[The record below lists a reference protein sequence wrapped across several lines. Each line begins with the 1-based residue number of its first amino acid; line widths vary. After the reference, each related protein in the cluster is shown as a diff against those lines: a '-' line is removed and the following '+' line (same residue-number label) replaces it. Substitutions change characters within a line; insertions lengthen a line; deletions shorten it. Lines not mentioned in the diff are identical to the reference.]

1 MKLKMNPNILFIVV
15 DSLRADK
22 FYGDQKTSVT
32 PNIDKLIKK
41 GAYFSESFS
50 SSDVTG
56 ICLGNIFTG
65 MFSQKTGI
73 IQRKFNTT
81 IKTIF
86 DILKENN
93 YETYATVP
101 NLTWFNQFTERF
113 DHVDTFYAANSTQN
127 RLTDG
132 VGKTILDRLNSNQM
146 KSPWIYYIHL
156 EDLHQKIVVPE
167 KYDKAEYGE
176 TNYEKMLSCI
186 DEWIGKILD
195 QCNLNNT
202 LIVITSDHGDYI
214 PYVDTFG
221 QIPRIQSFMKKGK
234 KIFPQLEPIGVKL
247 FIILRN
253 IIMKQQQRELKK
265 QLSSKQIR
273 TLRARGD
280 KTLDDET
287 LKVPLLLV
295 GNKITPKIYND
306 FVSGID
312 IFSTILSYLKIKIDN
327 SNIDGRDLNI
337 ILNGGKLKEIPLF
350 IQSGDKQ
357 EQKNSL
363 VVGIRTSQFKYY
375 RSRNNPKE
383 NLHLYDLEKDPLENN
398 NISHLFPQIIGSMEQ
413 ILLKYEKVQLIT
425 EMEENNDQNK
435 KIEDELKKM
444 GYL

>member
-1 MKLKMNPNILFIVV
+1 MNPNILFIVV

-41 GAYFSESFS
+41 GAYFSESYS

-73 IQRKFNTT
+73 IQRKFNSK
-81 IKTIF
+81 IKTLF

-101 NLTWFNQFTERF
+101 NLTWFSQFTERF
-113 DHVDTFYAANSTQN
+113 DHIDKFYAANSIQN
-127 RLTDG
+127 GLIDG
-132 VGKTILDRLNSNQM
+132 VGKTVLDRLNSNKI

-156 EDLHQKIVVPE
+156 EDLHQTIIVPD
-167 KYDKAEYGE
+167 KYDKKEYGD
-176 TNYEKMLSCI
+176 TNYEKMLSSI
-186 DEWIGKILD
+186 DEWLGKILE
-195 QCNLNNT
+195 QCNLNDT

-214 PYVDTFG
+214 PVVDTFG
-221 QIPRIQSFMKKGK
+221 QIPRIQAFMKKGK
-234 KIFPQLEPIGVKL
+234 DMFPQLEPIGVKL
-247 FIILRN
+247 FILLRN
-253 IIMKQQQRELKK
+253 IIMKKQQRELKK

-273 TLRARGD
+273 TLRSRGN

-287 LKVPLLLV
+287 LKVPLLIV
-295 GNKITPKIYND
+295 GNKIMPKICND
-306 FVSGID
+306 LVSGID
-312 IFSTILSYLKIKIDN
+312 IFPTILSYLGLKIND

-337 ILNGGKLKEIPLF
+337 LVNGGKLKEIPIF

-357 EQKNSL
+357 EHKESL
-363 VVGIRTSQFKYY
+363 VVGIRTSKFKYY
-375 RSRNNPKE
+375 RSRKNPKE

-398 NISHLFPQIIGSMEQ
+398 NIMHLFPQIIESMEQ
-413 ILLKYEKVQLIT
+413 ILLQYEKVQPIT
-425 EMEENNDQNK
+425 EIEENKDQTK

-444 GYL
+444 GYI

>member
-1 MKLKMNPNILFIVV
+1 MNSNVLFIII

-22 FYGDQKTSVT
+22 FHGSKKTSVT
-32 PNIDKLIKK
+32 PNIDNFIKK
-41 GAYFSESFS
+41 GAYFSETIS

-81 IKTIF
+81 IKTLF

-101 NLTWFNQFTERF
+101 NLTWFNQLTERF

-127 RLTDG
+127 GLIDG

-156 EDLHQKIVVPE
+156 EDLHQTITVPE
-167 KYDKAEYGE
+167 KYNKKEYGD
-176 TNYEKMLSCI
+176 TNYEKMLSSI
-186 DEWIGKILD
+186 DEWLGKILN

-202 LIVITSDHGDYI
+202 LVVITSDHGDYI
-214 PYVDTFG
+214 PVVDSYG
-221 QIPRIQSFMKKGK
+221 QIPRIQTFMKKGK
-234 KIFPQLEPIGVKL
+234 TIFPQMEPIGVKL

-253 IIMKQQQRELKK
+253 LIMKKQQRELKK
-265 QLSSKQIR
+265 QFSSKQMK
-273 TLRARGD
+273 TLRVRGN

-287 LKVPLLLV
+287 LKVPLLIID
-295 GNKITPKIYND
+295 NKIKPKICND
-306 FVSGID
+306 LVTGVD
-312 IFSTILSYLKIKIDN
+312 IFPTILSYLGIKTN
-327 SNIDGRDLNI
+327 YSNIDGRDLTPLI
-337 ILNGGKLKEIPLF
+337 NGSKLKEIPIF

-357 EQKNSL
+357 EQKDSL
-363 VVGIRTSQFKYY
+363 VVGIRTSKFKYY
-375 RSRNNPKE
+375 RSRKNPKE
-383 NLHLYDLEKDPLENN
+383 NLHLYDLEKDPLEKK
-398 NISHLFPQIIGSMEQ
+398 NIMHLFPQIIESMEQ
-413 ILLKYEKVQLIT
+413 ILLKYEKVQPIT
-425 EMEENNDQNK
+425 IIEENDNETK